1 MQKLYTQKFI
11 ISNQEIFIYFWLL
24 SFVYKVT
31 FIVKYRYTHLFSII
45 GDIWYLWYNYEQN
58 MIYYFCNICNLPTL
72 ILQYDTYKKAII
84 FQIKELVL
92 DNCRST
98 HIVGLTDEFVALESL
113 SLINVGLTS
122 LKGFPKLSSLKKVSK
137 KHIYYC
143 YLKYNLQSSYFL
155 QTFKNNIQWH
165 ILYLK

>member
-1 MQKLYTQKFI
+1 M
-11 ISNQEIFIYFWLL
+11 LL
-24 SFVYKVT
+24 F
-31 FIVKYRYTHLFSII
+31 
-45 GDIWYLWYNYEQN
+45 
-58 MIYYFCNICNLPTL
+58 
-72 ILQYDTYKKAII
+72 

-143 YLKYNLQSSYFL
+143 YLKCNLQSIYFL
-155 QTFKNNIQWH
+155 QTFKNNI
-165 ILYLK
+165 